1 MIKIKKIFISIL
13 ITLVSL
19 SNANAEI
26 KDGLFVVVGNKAIT
40 KSDIV
45 NEIKIILLLNNMSY
59 SNDMKDQLRKMA
71 IKSYIERTI
80 KEIEINKNSFLNYN
94 KQDVN
99 NELTRLAERINMDV
113 NTLKNVAES
122 NGVDFSQIEDQVKTS
137 LLWNSLI
144 FYLYKDRVSINS
156 NEIDEQLKLNQNKK
170 DYEEYLISEIIIES
184 VPKDQLSS
192 KVEEIKNKIS
202 IDGFENVAMSLSIS
216 ESAVSGGDLGWLNE
230 NEISKKFRSTILKTG
245 IGNISEPILLPEG
258 ILFYKVKNKR
268 KAKKETDMNKLKDQ
282 LMMNEKSKILNMYS
296 LSHYDSLRRS
306 IAIKFFE

>member
-1 MIKIKKIFISIL
+1 VIKIKKIFISIL